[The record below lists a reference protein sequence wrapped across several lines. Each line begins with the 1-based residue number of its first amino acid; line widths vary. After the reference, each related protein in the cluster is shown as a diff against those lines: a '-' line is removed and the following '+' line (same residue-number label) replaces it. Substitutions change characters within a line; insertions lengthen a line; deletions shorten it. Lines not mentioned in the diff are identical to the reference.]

1 MTDTFYRDYQAREA
15 APPWLRRALGDGF
28 LSSLGETK
36 DELVARAKESVKAR
50 LLELGPD
57 DALPVLGLDSQMER
71 GPNETADGFRARMLD
86 RWNHHTW
93 RGLEKGV
100 EDALRV
106 YGLTDARMYTRRDSD
121 PFDDN
126 TNWWSRFWVFVFS
139 PPWTNILA
147 GDAVPAAEESLAGTT
162 MTLSELRTLR
172 RIIHTARS
180 GHELGVE
187 LVLIYDEFTV
197 AGPDAFAGEDGKAGG
212 DTCSLPIGR
221 CVGVGQCGIAGDQTI
236 CGYYFP

>member
-1 MTDTFYRDYQAREA
+1 MTYYRDYQSRDG
-15 APPWLRRALGDGF
+15 APPWLRRAVGAGF
-28 LSSLGETK
+28 LAALGETK
-36 DELVARAKESVKAR
+36 DELVARAKEAIKAR
-50 LLELGPD
+50 FIGIAPADSLG
-57 DALPVLGLDSQMER
+57 VHGLDSQMER
-71 GPNETADGFRARMLD
+71 GPAETDDAFRARLLD

-93 RGLEKGV
+93 RGLEEGV
-100 EDALRV
+100 EDALRT

-126 TNWWSRFWVFVFS
+126 THWWSRFWIFVYS
-139 PPWTNILA
+139 PPWTNRDAGEEVLA
-147 GDAVPAAEESLAGTT
+147 DEEALAGTT

-172 RIIHTARS
+172 RIIHAARS

-187 LVLIYDEFTV
+187 LVLIYDDFV
-197 AGPDAFAGEDGKAGG
+197 AGPEMLASDDARAGG
-212 DTCSLPIGR
+212 DACALPLGR